1 MTKSGIALVVMLL
14 AACTAATAVAADC
27 PTVVVII
34 PETVTINHLPR
45 QIPDPAAETEI
56 IHCFLEYGFIVVD
69 QTQVAALRYQ
79 QLVQSGLDGD
89 KAALAQLS
97 AGFSADILVLGEA
110 FAEENEGRDTIQSAR
125 ARVEVRAIETA
136 TGRILAAE
144 GYHSGG
150 IDLTMNTA
158 AKKALQRTGA
168 GIACALARGIAATM
182 PRGCAVRV
190 PASCESRAAVAVSPF
205 TNQSQMRMS
214 DIGSLFA
221 TKLGTELS
229 GHGCQTVQLMA
240 ADIVVTGVIT
250 DWIQIM
256 TPVIPFP
263 FLDLFFRAGTMRMTV
278 DVQAFD
284 LRTSEVKAYEVT
296 EQVTGIEIF
305 GIRFGFSP
313 QDLVR
318 KMSDAIATR
327 LAAVCSGG

>member
-1 MTKSGIALVVMLL
+1 MRKLSSLAIFVALITLIAPAL
-14 AACTAATAVAADC
+14 TATDC

-34 PETVTINHLPR
+34 PETVTINRLPR

-69 QTQVAALRYQ
+69 PGQVAAIRYQ
-79 QLVQSGLDGD
+79 GLIQSGFAGD

-97 AGFSADILVLGEA
+97 ERFSADILVLGEA
-110 FAEENEGRDTIQSAR
+110 FAEENEVRDTIQSAR
-125 ARVEVRAIETA
+125 ARVEVRAIEAA

-158 AKKALQRTGA
+158 AKKALQRTGF
-168 GIACALARGIAATM
+168 GVSCALARKIAATM
-182 PRGCAVRV
+182 SRSCAPKIPPCPTVV
-190 PASCESRAAVAVSPF
+190 SVAVSPF
-205 TNQSQMRMS
+205 TNESQTRMAG
-214 DIGSLFA
+214 IGDLFA

-229 GHGCQTVQLMA
+229 DHGCKTVQLMA
-240 ADIVVTGVIT
+240 ADVVVTGVIT
-250 DWIQIM
+250 DWNQLL
-256 TPVIPFP
+256 TPVIPIP
-263 FLDLFFRAGTMRMTV
+263 LLDMFFRAGSMWMTV

-284 LRTSEVKAYEVT
+284 LRTSEVKAYEVS

-318 KMSDAIATR
+318 KLSDSIATR
-327 LAAVCSGG
+327 LGSLCSGG